1 LAGTV
6 PRQVYASHGVFRKL
20 REQATQNACAYPVGG
35 TRASAT
41 LVLQDALAVEL
52 HAAAKSEVDQL
63 AEYLSNLVMTKVLS
77 RVFAMCLP
85 ASLLAAPPTTETT
98 LRLKV
103 TSVHDGDTL
112 IGINES
118 NEQVKVRL
126 DAIDAPEL
134 SQPYGQASRKALAEK
149 VFGKVV
155 TVTTKKRDQYGRV
168 IGHVIVGK
176 RDVNLELLEEGA
188 VWHYEQYDKNKR
200 LRESRAVSPSRQE
213 GALAGAQSSG
223 PVGLAEDRAGAE
235 GEVGAWS
242 GSAAGCRR
250 SGNASPQGRA

>member
-1 LAGTV
+1 MIRHLSLALLLL
-6 PRQVYASHGVFRKL
+6 AS
-20 REQATQNACAYPVGG
+20 
-35 TRASAT
+35 
-41 LVLQDALAVEL
+41 
-52 HAAAKSEVDQL
+52 
-63 AEYLSNLVMTKVLS
+63 
-77 RVFAMCLP
+77 P
-85 ASLLAAPPTTETT
+85 ALAAPTATETT
-98 LRLKV
+98 LKLKV

-112 IGINES
+112 TGINDS

-188 VWHYEQYDKNKR
+188 VWHYERYDKNKR
-200 LRESRAVSPSRQE
+200 LQEAEASARSSKKGLWREPD
-213 GALAGAQSSG
+213 
-223 PVGLAEDRAGAE
+223 PVAPWEWRKSERERKGQR
-235 GEVGAWS
+235 
-242 GSAAGCRR
+242 
-250 SGNASPQGRA
+250 

>member
-1 LAGTV
+1 MWSGWGRSMTHHSHLVVGLV
-6 PRQVYASHGVFRKL
+6 ASL
-20 REQATQNACAYPVGG
+20 
-35 TRASAT
+35 
-41 LVLQDALAVEL
+41 ALA
-52 HAAAKSEVDQL
+52 S
-63 AEYLSNLVMTKVLS
+63 
-77 RVFAMCLP
+77 P
-85 ASLLAAPPTTETT
+85 ALAAPAATETT

-112 IGINES
+112 TGINEA

-188 VWHYEQYDKNKR
+188 VWHYEQYDRNKR
-200 LRESRAVSPSRQE
+200 LREAEE
-213 GALAGAQSSG
+213 GARMAKKGLWREPA
-223 PVGLAEDRAGAE
+223 PVAPWDWRKTERE
-235 GEVGAWS
+235 
-242 GSAAGCRR
+242 RKR
-250 SGNASPQGRA
+250 QNR